1 MINKIINKKINK
13 PNQNIGRLSQ
23 WIFKQV
29 NESMIARQWY
39 RNLFNN

>member
-13 PNQNIGRLSQ
+13 PNQNIGRLGQ

-29 NESMIARQWY
+29 NESMIARQGY
-39 RNLFNN
+39 RNVFNN